1 MLSLNSML
9 RQVWQCC
16 LFAWIHWIWIRQPA
30 ARESLRV
37 DPPRYLYNAIQNL
50 STSSAVMDWI
60 ASLSSGLEQSN
71 LVLKLGEYCCCCLF
85 SRASS
90 TTCLTL
96 NRYERNADYPLFDEW
111 CVAEC
116 GFHPRW
122 PTRSHEYHIVL
133 YHLPIHTE
141 PHSAMRN
148 SWWMMCS
155 ETCRREITNTIDEF
169 RNTSF
174 INYSSLHG
182 VVLCG

>member
-1 MLSLNSML
+1 MLSLKSML

-141 PHSAMRN
+141 PHRAMRN

-155 ETCRREITNTIDEF
+155 ETRRLYLWF
-169 RNTSF
+169 R
-174 INYSSLHG
+174 
-182 VVLCG
+182 VDKLCSVSG